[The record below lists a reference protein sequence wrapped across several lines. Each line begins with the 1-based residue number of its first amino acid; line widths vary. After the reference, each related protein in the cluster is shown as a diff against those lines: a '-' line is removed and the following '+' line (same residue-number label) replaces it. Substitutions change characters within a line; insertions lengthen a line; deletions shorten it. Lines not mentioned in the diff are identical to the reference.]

1 MFPTGRGPG
10 APIRHQYSHRRKGL
24 KSLEV
29 LAVCGMVPLTGVHSV
44 IAAFIGECRVLP
56 RRWGSVMFI
65 MYRVNLVATGCYFA
79 DAEKFGKGD
88 VAAAHCG
95 VWTVICP
102 VRFDLCHLSAA
113 EDQMESCSIAA
124 VVVSGARHP
133 RYMRWISRSHRCANS
148 RSISSD
154 LCARAMTTASGAMKR
169 I

>member
-1 MFPTGRGPG
+1 MFPTDRGPE
-10 APIRHQYSHRRKGL
+10 AAIRHQCPHRRKGL
-24 KSLEV
+24 KSLKV
-29 LAVCGMVPLTGVHSV
+29 LAVCAMALLTSVHSV
-44 IAAFIGECRVLP
+44 IAAFIGECRVLQ

-65 MYRVNLVATGCYFA
+65 MYRVNLVVRGCYFA
-79 DAEKFGKGD
+79 DVEKFGKGD
-88 VAAAHCG
+88 VAAAPRG

-154 LCARAMTTASGAMKR
+154 LCAKAMTTASGAMKR

>member
-1 MFPTGRGPG
+1 M
-10 APIRHQYSHRRKGL
+10 
-24 KSLEV
+24 
-29 LAVCGMVPLTGVHSV
+29 
-44 IAAFIGECRVLP
+44 IAAFIGECRVLQG
-56 RRWGSVMFI
+56 RWGRVMFI
-65 MYRVNLVATGCYFA
+65 MYRVNLVASGCYFA
-79 DAEKFGKGD
+79 DVEKFGKGD
-88 VAAAHCG
+88 VAAAPRG

-154 LCARAMTTASGAMKR
+154 LCAKAMTTASGAMKR